1 MGRVSF
7 IQLVKGFKSD
17 QFVETDIV
25 LLEKLDNLSLLH
37 LKVLGSDMD
46 ENRGRE
52 AILKI
57 TLGPLRQLRI
67 QYSVLLVEI
76 EAERR
81 LLLDVG

>member
-1 MGRVSF
+1 MVE
-7 IQLVKGFKSD
+7 GFKSD

-67 QYSVLLVEI
+67 QYSMLLVEI

>member
-1 MGRVSF
+1 MVE
-7 IQLVKGFKSD
+7 GFKSD

-52 AILKI
+52 AVLKI

-67 QYSVLLVEI
+67 QYSMLLVEI